1 MSDPVTLLALAAA
14 ATLGM
19 AIAVAAVL
27 KGWEGWLELR
37 RTELGQGRRSRAV
50 PQRIEIAD
58 LRDRVRRLEAIADGS
73 DD

>member
-1 MSDPVTLLALAAA
+1 MSDPFTLLALAAA
-14 ATLGM
+14 ATLGA

-37 RTELGQGRRSRAV
+37 RIELGQGRASRAA

-58 LRDRVRRLEAIADGS
+58 LRDRVRRLEAIADGA